1 MLLWVVLAC
10 LTAIV
15 LLVLLRPLAGAGA
28 ADRAPEAFDA
38 AVYRDQ
44 LSEIESDRARGLIG
58 EEEAEAARVE
68 IARRLLAAD
77 SKARRVRPRQE
88 RRRQGQGGDDRRGAA
103 LPLLALGLYLIYG
116 SPRLPDQPLAAR
128 LQDPASDRN
137 LEALVARVEARLRE
151 HPEEGEGWEVI
162 APVYMGW
169 RRYGDAAQ
177 AYAQAIRLLGPSAK
191 RLSGQG
197 QALVLANNGVVT
209 EDARS
214 ALERALDAR
223 SNADRAA
230 YPAGHRQGAGRAICR
245 RPSRIGGRCLSKAD
259 GDAPWREM
267 VEKRIAAAEAHLA
280 GKPMNEAETPTP
292 QAGAQ
297 SQNGPSAS
305 DIAAAQNMSPAER
318 QAMVEQMVQGLAARL
333 DQDGSDLAGW
343 LKLVRAYSVLDRKD
357 DALKALQRA
366 KSQFSGNTQA
376 IEQLDRAG
384 GRAWIEVMTRKQ
396 RRGVL
401 IGTCLAVLGLA
412 IGLVLF
418 AMRDSI
424 VFFYSPSEVA
434 AMQIAPGQRFRLGGL
449 VETGSVVRGEGT
461 TVRFVV
467 TDRAKTLPVTYT
479 GVLPDLFREG
489 QGVVAEGTLEPD
501 GVFHADNVLAKHDE
515 NYMPPEVAKKL
526 KAQGVW
532 RGDAE
537 AGGAMSRGKVN

>member
-1 MLLWVVLAC
+1 VLLWVVLAC

-15 LLVLLRPLAGAGA
+15 LLVLLRPLAGAGTA
-28 ADRAPEAFDA
+28 ERAPEAFDA

-44 LSEIESDRARGLIG
+44 LNEIEGDRARGLIG

-77 SKARRVRPRQE
+77 SKARASE
-88 RRRQGQGGDDRRGAA
+88 RAKSDGARA
-103 LPLLALGLYLIYG
+103 RATMIGVAITLPLLALGLYLAYG

-209 EDARS
+209 EEARR
-214 ALERALDAR
+214 ALERAAELDATLIEPR
-223 SNADRAA
+223 ILLAIAKEQDGQFQAA
-230 YPAGHRQGAGRAICR
+230 IEDWQAL
-245 RPSRIGGRCLSKAD
+245 LSKAK
-259 GDAPWREM
+259 GDAPWRGM
-267 VEKRIAAAEAHLA
+267 VEKRIAEAEAHLA
-280 GKPMNEAETPTP
+280 GKPPAKDATP

-297 SQNGPSAS
+297 DQSGPSAS
-305 DIAAAQNMSPAER
+305 DIAAAENMSAAER
-318 QAMVEQMVQGLAARL
+318 QAMVERMVQGLAARL
-333 DQDGSDLAGW
+333 DQDASDLPGW

-376 IEQLDRAG
+376 MEQLDR
-384 GRAWIEVMTRKQ
+384 
-396 RRGVL
+396 
-401 IGTCLAVLGLA
+401 LAAELGLK
-412 IGLVLF
+412 
-418 AMRDSI
+418 S
-424 VFFYSPSEVA
+424 
-434 AMQIAPGQRFRLGGL
+434 
-449 VETGSVVRGEGT
+449 
-461 TVRFVV
+461 
-467 TDRAKTLPVTYT
+467 
-479 GVLPDLFREG
+479 
-489 QGVVAEGTLEPD
+489 
-501 GVFHADNVLAKHDE
+501 
-515 NYMPPEVAKKL
+515 
-526 KAQGVW
+526 
-532 RGDAE
+532 
-537 AGGAMSRGKVN
+537 

>member
-1 MLLWVVLAC
+1 VLLWVVLAC

-15 LLVLLRPLAGAGA
+15 LIVLLRPLAGAGT

-44 LSEIESDRARGLIG
+44 LNEIEGDRARGLIG

-77 SKARRVRPRQE
+77 SKARAS
-88 RRRQGQGGDDRRGAA
+88 DRAKSDGARARAAMIAIGAA
-103 LPLLALGLYLIYG
+103 LPLLALGLYLTYG

-197 QALVLANNGVVT
+197 QAVVLSNNGVVT

-214 ALERALDAR
+214 ALERAFTLDPTLIEPRILLAI
-223 SNADRAA
+223 AKEQDGQFQAAIEDWRAL
-230 YPAGHRQGAGRAICR
+230 
-245 RPSRIGGRCLSKAD
+245 LSKAD

-267 VEKRIAAAEAHLA
+267 VEKRIALAEAHLA
-280 GKPMNEAETPTP
+280 GKPLAEAETAAPP
-292 QAGAQ
+292 QTGAQ

-318 QAMVEQMVQGLAARL
+318 QAMVERMVQGLAARL
-333 DQDGSDLAGW
+333 DQDGSDLPGW

-376 IEQLDRAG
+376 IEQLDR
-384 GRAWIEVMTRKQ
+384 
-396 RRGVL
+396 
-401 IGTCLAVLGLA
+401 LAAELGL
-412 IGLVLF
+412 
-418 AMRDSI
+418 RS
-424 VFFYSPSEVA
+424 
-434 AMQIAPGQRFRLGGL
+434 
-449 VETGSVVRGEGT
+449 
-461 TVRFVV
+461 
-467 TDRAKTLPVTYT
+467 
-479 GVLPDLFREG
+479 
-489 QGVVAEGTLEPD
+489 
-501 GVFHADNVLAKHDE
+501 
-515 NYMPPEVAKKL
+515 
-526 KAQGVW
+526 
-532 RGDAE
+532 
-537 AGGAMSRGKVN
+537 

>member
-15 LLVLLRPLAGAGA
+15 LIVLLRPLAGAGT

-44 LSEIESDRARGLIG
+44 LNEIESDRARGLIG

-77 SKARRVRPRQE
+77 SKARAS
-88 RRRQGQGGDDRRGAA
+88 DRAKSHGARARAAMIAIGVA
-103 LPLLALGLYLIYG
+103 LPLLALGLYLTYG
-116 SPRLPDQPLAAR
+116 SPRLPGQPLAAR

-137 LEALVARVEARLRE
+137 FEALVARVEARLRE

-191 RLSGQG
+191 RLSGRG

-214 ALERALDAR
+214 ALERALTLDPALIEPR
-223 SNADRAA
+223 ILLAIAKEQDGQFQAA
-230 YPAGHRQGAGRAICR
+230 IEDWRTL
-245 RPSRIGGRCLSKAD
+245 LSKAD
-259 GDAPWREM
+259 ADAPWREM

-280 GKPMNEAETPTP
+280 GKPMPEAEAPTS

-318 QAMVEQMVQGLAARL
+318 QAMVERMVQGLAARL
-333 DQDGSDLAGW
+333 DQDGSDLPGW

-376 IEQLDRAG
+376 IEQLDR
-384 GRAWIEVMTRKQ
+384 
-396 RRGVL
+396 
-401 IGTCLAVLGLA
+401 LAAELGLK
-412 IGLVLF
+412 
-418 AMRDSI
+418 S
-424 VFFYSPSEVA
+424 
-434 AMQIAPGQRFRLGGL
+434 
-449 VETGSVVRGEGT
+449 
-461 TVRFVV
+461 
-467 TDRAKTLPVTYT
+467 
-479 GVLPDLFREG
+479 
-489 QGVVAEGTLEPD
+489 
-501 GVFHADNVLAKHDE
+501 
-515 NYMPPEVAKKL
+515 
-526 KAQGVW
+526 
-532 RGDAE
+532 
-537 AGGAMSRGKVN
+537 

>member
-1 MLLWVVLAC
+1 VLLWVVLAC

-15 LLVLLRPLAGAGA
+15 LLVLLRPLAVAGT

-44 LSEIESDRARGLIG
+44 LNEIEGDRARGLIG

-77 SKARRVRPRQE
+77 SKAVAS
-88 RRRQGQGGDDRRGAA
+88 DRAKSHGARAKAAMIAIGAA
-103 LPLLALGLYLIYG
+103 LPLLALGLYLTYG

-128 LQDPASDRN
+128 FQDPASDRN

-209 EDARS
+209 EEARS
-214 ALERALDAR
+214 ALERALDLDPTLIEPRILLAI
-223 SNADRAA
+223 AKEQDGHFQAAIEDWRAL
-230 YPAGHRQGAGRAICR
+230 
-245 RPSRIGGRCLSKAD
+245 LSKAD
-259 GDAPWREM
+259 ANAPWREL

-280 GKPMNEAETPTP
+280 GMPMNEAETPPP
-292 QAGAQ
+292 QTGAQ
-297 SQNGPSAS
+297 SQNGPSAA
-305 DIAAAQNMSPAER
+305 DIAAAQNMIPAER

-333 DQDGSDLAGW
+333 DQDGGDLPGW

-376 IEQLDRAG
+376 IEQLDR
-384 GRAWIEVMTRKQ
+384 
-396 RRGVL
+396 
-401 IGTCLAVLGLA
+401 LAAELGLK
-412 IGLVLF
+412 
-418 AMRDSI
+418 S
-424 VFFYSPSEVA
+424 
-434 AMQIAPGQRFRLGGL
+434 
-449 VETGSVVRGEGT
+449 
-461 TVRFVV
+461 
-467 TDRAKTLPVTYT
+467 
-479 GVLPDLFREG
+479 
-489 QGVVAEGTLEPD
+489 
-501 GVFHADNVLAKHDE
+501 
-515 NYMPPEVAKKL
+515 
-526 KAQGVW
+526 
-532 RGDAE
+532 
-537 AGGAMSRGKVN
+537 